1 MLTVCSLLAGNI
13 NQLIL
18 KVSSYAQSLKETQGI
33 IAEFVNPKYKDASKT
48 AFKSSTRLECMM
60 QDYPKALPSSAA
72 VGFTLVNQVRPC
84 LTLWQS
90 SAYQLFAVLRLSHH
104 HVYVEFRRHKTQC
117 FCWPVYLRNPC
128 VFE

>member
-1 MLTVCSLLAGNI
+1 MPTICFLLAGNI

-72 VGFTLVNQVRPC
+72 VGFTLVNQVRSC
-84 LTLWQS
+84 VTLRQS
-90 SAYQLFAVLRLSHH
+90 STYQLFAVWRLFIM
-104 HVYVEFRRHKTQC
+104 YMEC
-117 FCWPVYLRNPC
+117 
-128 VFE
+128 